1 MGNERVARDTMAWL
15 KQWDW
20 CVFGRKRGRKRPR
33 DGNENFDK
41 EDEYHRPQEKVSII
55 LIYTEFL

>member
-33 DGNENFDK
+33 DGNENLDK

-55 LIYTEFL
+55 LIYTKSL